1 MSKYSLLLFDL
12 DGTIVDTIPCLI
24 QTMEVLYKKYGNG
37 KLPSKAKLA
46 SFSGP
51 PVTETMA
58 KEFPNQDP
66 IKLANEY
73 IEIAISSL
81 SKTLITYDGAIE
93 SLGRLKESGMH
104 IVIITNKFHKPTQ
117 SYIDALKLNDIVEF
131 FVAADD
137 VKVAKPDGEGCL
149 SAMKKLNITNPEEV
163 LYIGD
168 NTTDLLT
175 AKNAGIDCALVTWG
189 PNPVDII
196 YEPAIKADTFEELTE
211 KILNA

>member
-51 PVTETMA
+51 PVTETME

-73 IEIAISSL
+73 IEITISSL
-81 SKTLITYDGAIE
+81 SKTLIAYDGAIE
-93 SLGRLKESGMH
+93 SLRRLKTSGMH

-117 SYIDALKLNDIVEF
+117 SYIDALKLNDVVEF
-131 FVAADD
+131 FVAGDD

-149 SAMKKLNITNPEEV
+149 SAMKKLNITNPEEA